1 MADRRD
7 ALLNA
12 YKAQLRALEANLQLQ
27 LETLRA
33 QESLEAQTASE
44 AAAVARLR
52 TIDNIT
58 TQGIESFI
66 NEIRKLQDTI
76 QSLLDSKDEYDSEAD
91 FFVAFDKLISD
102 YENIIK
108 NNIGQL
114 GFLNNRIKIISQ
126 QIGETNSSNI
136 EDILKGIF
144 NGIKDLHSKSGIRY
158 DNLFLGLLLV
168 YISTGRIP
176 QDYLFTPLASY
187 ISWIATIDP
196 AVLRGALSAQAI
208 RNIISAIPVL
218 DNSVRLGYDS
228 LSSTLSIENLIAMQ
242 QMVSN
247 TLRNLTLED
256 MGIYIESG
264 DFSWEALDTLPHTP
278 SVSAASSVADS
289 VAESVALSVADTEQL
304 IKNIGN
310 LRQLA
315 TDGTVAAINGITDSA
330 TGLYNQAVRAK
341 STMLSQMRTIGMGLA
356 AAAGTFVGKRM
367 PSETMSD
374 SLGSATTGERAANV
388 RFGRDPAAASA
399 LNQDFGSQDSAVS
412 DISLDTKSQGM
423 EADEKFHD
431 ANEYIPSQSTLA
443 QFPNDSG
450 SEKSPYT
457 QDTSVYSNS
466 SIATSEAGDVYMPS
480 DDDEE
485 LPAPIQLTR
494 QPSIKRNAEE
504 AQLDKSRGSPEGSQ
518 EAVEKG
524 GRRKRKSRHHKKSK
538 ASKKRKGKNQKGGKK
553 TKKGKKHHKTLKR
566 HRKSSQK

>member
-33 QESLEAQTASE
+33 QESLEAQTAYE

-76 QSLLDSKDEYDSEAD
+76 QSLLDSKEEYDSEAD

-102 YENIIK
+102 YENIVK
-108 NNIGQL
+108 KNIGQL

-144 NGIKDLHSKSGIRY
+144 NGIKDLHSKSGIKY

-168 YISTGRIP
+168 YISTSRIP
-176 QDYLFTPLASY
+176 QDYLFTPVASY
-187 ISWIATIDP
+187 ISWIASIDP
-196 AVLRGALSAQAI
+196 NLIRGALGTTGI
-208 RNIISAIPVL
+208 RQVIESIPVL
-218 DNSVRLGYDS
+218 DNSVRQGYDS
-228 LSSTLSIENLIAMQ
+228 LSSTLSRENLLAMQ
-242 QMVSN
+242 QMVSDN
-247 TLRNLTLED
+247 LRNLTLED

-315 TDGTVAAINGITDSA
+315 RDGTVAAINGITDSA
-330 TGLYNQAVRAK
+330 TGLYNQAARAK
-341 STMLSQMRTIGMGLA
+341 SAMINQMRSTGMGIA
-356 AAAGTFVGKRM
+356 AAAGTFVGKMM

-374 SLGSATTGERAANV
+374 SLGTATTRERAANV
-388 RFGRDPAAASA
+388 RYGRDPAAASA
-399 LNQDFGSQDSAVS
+399 LNQVFGSQVS
-412 DISLDTKSQGM
+412 DISLDNYSQGK
-423 EADEKFHD
+423 EAEEKFHD
-431 ANEYIPSQSTLA
+431 AIEYLPSQSTLE
-443 QFPNDSG
+443 QLPNDSG
-450 SEKSPYT
+450 SEQSPFT
-457 QDTSVYSNS
+457 QDLSIYSNS
-466 SIATSEAGDVYMPS
+466 SINTSDAGNVYMPS
-480 DDDEE
+480 DDED
-485 LPAPIQLTR
+485 LPPPMAMAR
-494 QPSIKRNAEE
+494 QGSSIKRNVADAGLPVE
-504 AQLDKSRGSPEGSQ
+504 AQLDTSPEGSQ
-518 EAVEKG
+518 EKG

-566 HRKSSQK
+566 HRKRSQK